1 MLQYVI
7 AGLVLGG
14 IYAIAASGLVVT
26 FLSSGILN
34 LSFGALAYTVAR
46 FYYYLNSQLHWGI
59 APSAVLS
66 ILVLGPA
73 IGVFLF
79 FALFRAM
86 QYSSMLVKVLAT
98 LGLSVALP
106 ALDQVIFGTQAILA
120 APGLAP
126 EPVRYFH
133 WLGVPVTLDQII
145 VYGCVV
151 AVVVVGV
158 GVLRYTDVGLRI
170 RAMVDSPAMTSLS
183 GTNPNKVSLWVWA
196 VSVGLA
202 GLTGVLSAPI
212 IGLDAGQFTFLM
224 VAAFSAVIAAKMRSL
239 PVAFFV
245 GLAMGIAGA
254 LVQYALPPDSSFTA
268 AVLPSI
274 PFVVTAL
281 FLVYFMIRSGG
292 VDESAGVGGTLD
304 RAIRPKGGTQ
314 GAVVTRDKAAGQ
326 TLSWRA
332 PAVAFGAVC
341 LLPLIMQGFWLG
353 LLAQGVCFGI
363 IFLSYTLVTGEGG
376 MIWLCQATFAGVGG
390 FTMAIL
396 AVDHGW
402 PVPLAIVM
410 GGLVALPFGLL
421 LGFLMIRMGDLY
433 VALVTL
439 TFGLLIETL
448 VFSRELFQN
457 DGIGINVTRPHLV
470 AGDRIF
476 AWFALAVFAV
486 VALITV
492 NLRNSTTGLAL
503 GAVRSSEMAAKTIGI
518 SALRMKVLL
527 GGLAAFV
534 AGIGGAMLAL
544 SLGVAL
550 ASNYEVLV
558 GVIWLT
564 VLVTQGIRFNTIA
577 LTAGLAQTLVAG
589 VALVYL
595 PKVFGNVVPV
605 FFGLGA
611 IAIVRFPEG
620 IFTFQARQFRAV
632 GAGLRE
638 RTPRLYDRFKLAS
651 FGYAVAFLV
660 LVFAVRSLWWLWL
673 AITFFV
679 FNLVFGYLL
688 RKQQKHEKREG
699 KHEAVP
705 VSAPPSFIPAD
716 PARTDFMAP
725 H

>member
-7 AGLVLGG
+7 AGLVIGG

-34 LSFGALAYTVAR
+34 LSFAALAFTVAR
-46 FYYYLNSQLHWGI
+46 FYYYLNSQLHWAI
-59 APSAVLS
+59 APAALLS

-73 IGVFLF
+73 IGVFLY

-86 QYSSMLVKVLAT
+86 QHSSMLVKVLAT

-106 ALDQVIFGTQAILA
+106 ALDSVIFGNQEILA

-126 EPVRYFH
+126 EPVKYFH

-183 GTNPNKVSLWVWA
+183 GTSPNRVSLWVWA

-212 IGLDAGQFTFLM
+212 IGLDPGQFTYLM

-268 AVLPSI
+268 EVLPSI
-274 PFVVTAL
+274 PFVTTAL

-304 RAIRPKGGTQ
+304 RAIRPKGGAQ
-314 GAVVTRDKAAGQ
+314 AAEGTKHQASGQ

-332 PAVAFGAVC
+332 PTVAFAAVC
-341 LLPLIMQGFWLG
+341 LLPLIVQGFWLG
-353 LLAQGVCFGI
+353 LVAEGVCFGI
-363 IFLSYTLVTGEGG
+363 VFLSYTLVTGEGG

-402 PVPLAIVM
+402 PVGVAIVM
-410 GGLVALPFGLL
+410 GGVVALPFGLL

-439 TFGLLIETL
+439 TFGLLFENL
-448 VFSRELFQN
+448 VFSRYLFQN
-457 DGIGINVTRPHLV
+457 NDLGIPISKPHLV
-470 AGDRIF
+470 AGGRVF
-476 AWFALAVFAV
+476 TWFALAVFAV

-518 SALRMKVLL
+518 SVLRMKVLL

-550 ASNYEVLV
+550 SGNYEVLL

-577 LTAGLAQTLVAG
+577 LLAGLAQTLVAG

-595 PKVFGNVVPV
+595 PKIFGNFVPV

-611 IAIVRFPEG
+611 IAIVRYPEG
-620 IFTFQARQFRAV
+620 IFTFQARQFRAIT
-632 GAGLRE
+632 AGLRE
-638 RTPRLYDRFKLAS
+638 RTPRFYDRFKWGAA
-651 FGYAVAFLV
+651 GYAVAFLV
-660 LVFAVRSLWWLWL
+660 LIVAVKNLWWLWL
-673 AITFFV
+673 AITFFG
-679 FNLVFGYLL
+679 FNVAFGYGQL
-688 RKQQKHEKREG
+688 RQQRYEKREA
-699 KHEAVP
+699 KNEAVP
-705 VSAPPSFIPAD
+705 VIAPPSFVPTEA
-716 PARTDFMAP
+716 AQTDLVAP

>member
-7 AGLVLGG
+7 AGLVIGG
-14 IYAIAASGLVVT
+14 IYAIAATGLVVT

-34 LSFGALAYTVAR
+34 LSFAALAYTVAR
-46 FYYYLNSQLHWGI
+46 FYYYLNSQLHWAI
-59 APSAVLS
+59 VPSAVLS

-73 IGVFLF
+73 IGIVLYFG
-79 FALFRAM
+79 LFRAM
-86 QYSSMLVKVLAT
+86 QQSTMLVKVLAT

-106 ALDQVIFGTQAILA
+106 SLDQVIFGNQQILA

-126 EPVRYFH
+126 EPVRYFQF
-133 WLGVPVTLDQII
+133 LGVPVTLDQII

-158 GVLRYTDVGLRI
+158 GVLRYTDVGLRV

-183 GTNPNKVSLWVWA
+183 GTNPNRVSLWVWA

-212 IGLDAGQFTFLM
+212 IGLDSGQFTLLM

-254 LVQYALPPDSSFTA
+254 LVQYALPPNSSFA
-268 AVLPSI
+268 AVVLPSI
-274 PFVVTAL
+274 PFVATAA

-292 VDESAGVGGTLD
+292 VDETAGVGGTLD
-304 RAIRPKGGTQ
+304 RAIRPKGGAQ
-314 GAVVTRDKAAGQ
+314 PAQIGKLQAARK

-332 PAVAFGAVC
+332 PTIALAGVC
-341 LLPLIMQGFWLG
+341 ALPLIVQGFWLG
-353 LLAQGVCFGI
+353 LVAQGICFGI

-376 MIWLCQATFAGVGG
+376 MIWLCQATFAGAGG

-396 AVDHGW
+396 ATDHGW
-402 PVPLAIVM
+402 PLPLAIIM

-439 TFGLLIETL
+439 TFGLLVENL
-448 VFSRELFQN
+448 VFSRFIFQN
-457 DGIGINVTRPHLV
+457 NGIGVSVMRPHV
-470 AGDRIF
+470 FAGDRIF
-476 AWFALAVFAV
+476 TWFTIAVFAL
-486 VALITV
+486 VALFTV

-503 GAVRSSEMAAKTIGI
+503 SAVRSSDIAAKTIGI
-518 SALRMKVLL
+518 SVLRMKVLL

-534 AGIGGAMLAL
+534 AGIGGAMLAI

-550 ASNYEVLV
+550 SGNYDVLV
-558 GVIWLT
+558 GVIWLA
-564 VLVTQGIRFNTIA
+564 VLVTQGIRFNTTA
-577 LTAGLAQTLVAG
+577 LIAGLAQTVVAG
-589 VALVYL
+589 LVLVFL
-595 PKVFGNVVPV
+595 PKVFTNFIPV

-611 IAIVRFPEG
+611 IAIVRFPDG
-620 IFTFQARQFRAV
+620 VLTFQVRQFRTL
-632 GAGLRE
+632 GGGLRE
-638 RTPRLYDRFKLAS
+638 RTPQVYDRLKVGALV
-651 FGYAVAFLV
+651 YAVAFIV
-660 LVFAVRSLWWLWL
+660 LIFAVKNLWWLWIG
-673 AITFFV
+673 ITFFGSNV
-679 FNLVFGYLL
+679 GFGVLGW
-688 RKQQKHEKREG
+688 KQRQQDKLARKRE
-699 KHEAVP
+699 ELAESAV
-705 VSAPPSFIPAD
+705 PSFIPAV
-716 PARTDFMAP
+716 AP
-725 H
+725 PDLVAPR